1 LKQTLKQYLGL
12 VLLGK
17 CAFWVVVSTR
27 SLQDGFDMLAPV
39 ALTFAS
45 TVEAG
50 GWWLRLWDA
59 RVSAVFCGGASNVEA
74 RFFEGPKQ

>member
-1 LKQTLKQYLGL
+1 MKQYLGP

-17 CAFWVVVSTR
+17 YVFCGVVRTR

-45 TVEAG
+45 TIEAG
-50 GWWLRLWDA
+50 
-59 RVSAVFCGGASNVEA
+59 
-74 RFFEGPKQ
+74 